1 MNFYSCFKK
10 TLGLIFLLLVL
21 LLPTIIGL
29 KPNRFSAAQG
39 LTPSAT
45 APVPPTTVEA
55 WRPFFEPTVECLL
68 PCWWGIVLGQTN
80 IQEAQLLLLQAIP
93 AFEDAQS
100 PFNIPRLPNEAGF
113 VQTVGTLIDDEINP
127 LRFSLT
133 LGSTNGVVDVISMG
147 GSIADITDYFDLFN
161 LLEIYGTPSSIRLG
175 ADQTGPGER
184 GLTASRLLVEWKTIG
199 LAIPYRRREII
210 NASGASPVPFTPQCF
225 NHTDV
230 IYTVTLHDP
239 QKTLRLD
246 EITDADERSLRRIE
260 EVTDYSI
267 EEFVQLLINNNGCL
281 PSDLLVDKSRPT
293 FTPTPTLTATQTSSP
308 TFTPTL
314 TPTPTATPSPT
325 PIPCPSNSACF
336 TVGNFRG
343 VQYTGD
349 PRVYIERSMAAGI
362 DPFDSPPTDGWTL
375 IGRTNGAGD
384 NGVLR
389 AFTVLNNV
397 PYAALQHPTK
407 GCIVVTPRS
416 LGPRTQGQTRL
427 VNIIE
432 QGNSARCNGDWSGL
446 VGS

>member
-1 MNFYSCFKK
+1 
-10 TLGLIFLLLVL
+10 
-21 LLPTIIGL
+21 
-29 KPNRFSAAQG
+29 
-39 LTPSAT
+39 
-45 APVPPTTVEA
+45 
-55 WRPFFEPTVECLL
+55 
-68 PCWWGIVLGQTN
+68 
-80 IQEAQLLLLQAIP
+80 
-93 AFEDAQS
+93 
-100 PFNIPRLPNEAGF
+100 
-113 VQTVGTLIDDEINP
+113 
-127 LRFSLT
+127 
-133 LGSTNGVVDVISMG
+133 
-147 GSIADITDYFDLFN
+147 
-161 LLEIYGTPSSIRLG
+161 
-175 ADQTGPGER
+175 
-184 GLTASRLLVEWKTIG
+184 
-199 LAIPYRRREII
+199 
-210 NASGASPVPFTPQCF
+210 VPFTPQCF